1 MQKLF
6 HRILVPVDFSFR
18 SIKAVEKAVVT
29 AAAYQCSVTLLHVV
43 TVRPIATVAVAE
55 GHLHVPYDL
64 IDNRQEIEFQLAKLV
79 DKAQRKSPVPVT
91 VTTDIVWGHWEEAVI
106 DYIQRNS
113 IDCVMIGQ
121 RSRFKKKRHMLLNPD
136 KIADAANVPVITI
149 PVNKKLTSLKSI
161 VIPITDFFPVRK
173 LLYGLYIA
181 AHNNAAIELLGIEQ
195 EQNSEVTDYYLKKSA
210 DWLLGHGVTAKV
222 TKVQHRNTAA
232 AVTEFANEHE
242 TDLLILNPGLQ
253 TTMPGWWSSLIGNI
267 IQKYSLPPVMT
278 VNPA

>member
-18 SIKAVEKAVVT
+18 SIKAVEKAVLT

-55 GHLHVPYDL
+55 GHLHIPYDL
-64 IDNRQEIEFQLAKLV
+64 IDNRQEIEFQLARLV
-79 DKAQRKSPVPVT
+79 DKAQKKSPLPVT

-106 DYIQRNS
+106 DYIHLNS

-136 KIADAANVPVITI
+136 TIAAAANVPVITI
-149 PVNKKLTSLKSI
+149 PVNKKLTCLKSI
-161 VIPITDFFPVRK
+161 VIPITDFFPIRK
-173 LLYGLYIA
+173 LLYGMYIA
-181 AHNNAAIELLGIEQ
+181 THNNAAIELLGIEQ
-195 EQNSEVTDYYLKKSA
+195 EQNSEVTDYCLKKSA
-210 DWLLGHGVTAKV
+210 DWLLGHGITAKV
-222 TKVQHRNTAA
+222 TKVQHHNTAA

-253 TTMPGWWSSLIGNI
+253 TTMPGWWSSLVGNI
-267 IQKYSLPPVMT
+267 IQKYSLPPVLT